1 MQVASESTLRLLAF
15 SALRGIGPAA
25 LKKIASIPRFASTDL
40 RELAEQ
46 VPALKKALAIPDA
59 WEGADK
65 VAQEQ
70 LREAEAD
77 GARIISGVDPDYP
90 RLLLETSDDPFL
102 LFVKG
107 KLAADPEK
115 SVAVIGTREPT
126 THGERIAGRIA
137 GFFAGHGWSIVSGL
151 AIGCDAIAHKAAL
164 ELNAH
169 TVAVLAHGLHT
180 IAPTRHKALA
190 QEILDAGGA
199 LVTEYRYGQGI
210 QKQQYVK
217 RDRIQ
222 AGLAQGV
229 VMVQSDLVGGSL
241 YASRASIEYGRW
253 LAVPAAT
260 DRDQENGESKVQANL
275 LLASDQEKA
284 RADLLRCPPS
294 ALRRVF
300 ILRSKEDYAQLL
312 TGEPAPTSGGPTL
325 GSDVTDPISSAPELS
340 KPSDREL
347 IVEALLARY
356 QYVRSKLAE
365 VETLQ
370 QCLSDPM
377 TSVKAHDL
385 DHELETLLLHLDRFA
400 AMLEEQVASGQVI
413 EASTRLRREVATL
426 VRVLNP
432 VIHGEVPQPALAAV
446 FTLFRALA
454 EVAFQ
459 QPALSENQRVSST
472 DLAGTAFSK

>member
-1 MQVASESTLRLLAF
+1 VPVASESTLRLLTL

-25 LKKIASIPRFASTDL
+25 LKKIASIPRFASADPL
-40 RELAEQ
+40 DLAEH
-46 VPALKKALAIPDA
+46 VPALKKALAAADA

-65 VAQEQ
+65 IAQDQ

-107 KLAADPEK
+107 KLAPDPEK

-126 THGERIAGRIA
+126 VHGELIANRIA
-137 GFFAGHGWSIVSGL
+137 GFFASHGWSIVSGL
-151 AIGCDAIAHKAAL
+151 AIGCDAIAHKTAL
-164 ELNAH
+164 EQNAH

-180 IAPTRHKALA
+180 IAPSRHKALA

-199 LVTEYRYGQGI
+199 LITEYRYGQGI

-222 AGLAQGV
+222 AGMAQGV

-253 LAVPAAT
+253 LAVPVAT
-260 DRDQENGESKVQANL
+260 DRDQENGEPKVQANL
-275 LLASDQEKA
+275 MLASDQDRA
-284 RADLLRCPPS
+284 RADLLRCPPN
-294 ALRRVF
+294 ALRKVF

-312 TGEPAPTSGGPTL
+312 TGEPTATIVAPKLGPEVVHPTTS
-325 GSDVTDPISSAPELS
+325 DPEPS
-340 KPSDREL
+340 KPDDREL
-347 IVEALLARY
+347 VAKALLARY
-356 QYVRSKLAE
+356 RYIRSKIAE

-370 QCLSDPM
+370 QCLSDPT
-377 TSVKAHDL
+377 TSLTTHDL

-400 AMLEEQVASGQVI
+400 VMLEDQVANGQVI
-413 EASTRLRREVATL
+413 GASTRLRREVATL
-426 VRVLNP
+426 IRVLNP
-432 VIHGEVPQPALAAV
+432 VIHSKVPQPALAAV

-459 QPALSENQRVSST
+459 QPALA
-472 DLAGTAFSK
+472 DHSKSPVD

>member
-1 MQVASESTLRLLAF
+1 MPVASESTLRLLTL

-25 LKKIASIPRFASTDL
+25 LKKIASIPRFASADPL
-40 RELAEQ
+40 HLAEH
-46 VPALKKALAIPDA
+46 VPALKKALSAADA
-59 WEGADK
+59 WEGAGK
-65 VAQEQ
+65 IAQDQ

-107 KLAADPEK
+107 KLASDPEQ

-126 THGERIAGRIA
+126 AHGELIANRIA

-151 AIGCDAIAHKAAL
+151 AIGCDAIAHKTAL
-164 ELNAH
+164 EQNAH

-180 IAPTRHKALA
+180 IAPSRHKALA

-199 LVTEYRYGQGI
+199 LITEYRYGQGI

-222 AGLAQGV
+222 AGMAQGV

-253 LAVPAAT
+253 LAVPVAT
-260 DRDQENGESKVQANL
+260 DRDQEHGESKVQANL
-275 LLASDQEKA
+275 LLASDQDRA
-284 RADLLRCPPS
+284 RADLLRCPLN
-294 ALRRVF
+294 ALRKVF

-312 TGEPAPTSGGPTL
+312 TGEPAATIVAPKLGPEVARPTSG
-325 GSDVTDPISSAPELS
+325 DPEPS
-340 KPSDREL
+340 KPDDREL
-347 IVEALLARY
+347 VAKALLARY
-356 QYVRSKLAE
+356 RYVRSKIAE

-370 QCLSDPM
+370 QCLSDPT
-377 TSVKAHDL
+377 TSLTTHDL

-400 AMLEEQVASGQVI
+400 VMIEDQVAKGPVI

-426 VRVLNP
+426 IKELNP
-432 VIHGEVPQPALAAV
+432 VIHSQVPQPALSAV

-454 EVAFQ
+454 EAALQ
-459 QPALSENQRVSST
+459 QPALAEH
-472 DLAGTAFSK
+472 SKSPVN

>member
-1 MQVASESTLRLLAF
+1 VPVASESTLRLLAL

-25 LKKIASIPRFASTDL
+25 LKKVASIPRFASADPL
-40 RELAEQ
+40 DLAEQ
-46 VPALKKALAIPDA
+46 VPTLKKALAVPDA
-59 WEGADK
+59 WFGAEK
-65 VAQEQ
+65 IAQEQ

-90 RLLLETSDDPFL
+90 RLLLETSDDPFV

-107 KLAADPEK
+107 KLAPHPEK

-126 THGERIAGRIA
+126 AHGELIAKRIA

-151 AIGCDAIAHKAAL
+151 AIGCDAIAHKTAL
-164 ELNAH
+164 EQNAH

-199 LVTEYRYGQGI
+199 LITEYRYGQGI

-253 LAVPAAT
+253 LAVPVAT
-260 DRDQENGESKVQANL
+260 DRDQENGEPKVQANL
-275 LLASDQEKA
+275 LLASEKDTA
-284 RADLLRCPPS
+284 RADLLRCPVG
-294 ALRRVF
+294 ALRKVF
-300 ILRSKEDYAQLL
+300 VLRSKEDYAQLL
-312 TGEPAPTSGGPTL
+312 TGEPAATT
-325 GSDVTDPISSAPELS
+325 ELS
-340 KPSDREL
+340 TPASEVPRRTTNDPEPSKPDDREL
-347 IVEALLARY
+347 VVKALLARY
-356 QYVRSKLAE
+356 QYVRSKMAE

-377 TSVKAHDL
+377 TSLTTHDL
-385 DHELETLLLHLDRFA
+385 DLELETLLLHLDRFA
-400 AMLEEQVASGQVI
+400 AMLEEQVASGKVI
-413 EASTRLRREVATL
+413 EASTRLRREVAT
-426 VRVLNP
+426 VIRAINP
-432 VIHGEVPQPALAAV
+432 VIHGQVTQPALAAV

-459 QPALSENQRVSST
+459 QPALADHSKSSVN
-472 DLAGTAFSK
+472 

>member
-1 MQVASESTLRLLAF
+1 VPVASESTLRLLTL

-25 LKKIASIPRFASTDL
+25 LKKIASIPRFASADPL
-40 RELAEQ
+40 DLAEH
-46 VPALKKALAIPDA
+46 VPALKKAIAAADA

-65 VAQEQ
+65 IARDQ

-77 GARIISGVDPDYP
+77 GSRIISGVDPDYP

-107 KLAADPEK
+107 KLAPDPEK

-126 THGERIAGRIA
+126 QHGELIANRIS

-151 AIGCDAIAHKAAL
+151 AIGCDAIAHKTAL
-164 ELNAH
+164 EQNAH

-180 IAPTRHKALA
+180 IAPSRHKALA

-199 LVTEYRYGQGI
+199 LITEYRYGQGI

-222 AGLAQGV
+222 AGMAQGV

-253 LAVPAAT
+253 LAVPVAT
-260 DRDQENGESKVQANL
+260 DRDQEKGEPKVQANL
-275 LLASDQEKA
+275 LLASDQDRA
-284 RADLLRCPPS
+284 RADLLRCPPN
-294 ALRRVF
+294 ALRKVF

-312 TGEPAPTSGGPTL
+312 TGEPTATSVAPKLGPEVARPTTSE
-325 GSDVTDPISSAPELS
+325 PEPS
-340 KPSDREL
+340 KPDDREL
-347 IVEALLARY
+347 VVKALLARY
-356 QYVRSKLAE
+356 RYVRSKIAE

-370 QCLSDPM
+370 QCLSDPT
-377 TSVKAHDL
+377 TSLTTHDL

-400 AMLEEQVASGQVI
+400 VMLEDQVAKGPLT

-426 VRVLNP
+426 IKVLNP
-432 VIHGEVPQPALAAV
+432 VIHSQVPQPALSAV
-446 FTLFRALA
+446 FALFRALA
-454 EVAFQ
+454 EAAFQ
-459 QPALSENQRVSST
+459 QPALAEH
-472 DLAGTAFSK
+472 SKNSVD